1 MKTSSERIS
10 AAIATT
16 SAKNGTGTNK
26 RKASAM
32 EPRSAPMLNELAAT
46 TSVTAIHMIGLA

>member
-1 MKTSSERIS
+1 MKTSSERVS